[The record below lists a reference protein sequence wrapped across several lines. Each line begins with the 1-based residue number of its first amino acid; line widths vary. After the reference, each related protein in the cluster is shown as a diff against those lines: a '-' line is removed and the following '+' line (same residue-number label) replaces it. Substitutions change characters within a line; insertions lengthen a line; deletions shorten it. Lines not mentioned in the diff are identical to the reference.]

1 MDTQEILSKI
11 KQQDKQA
18 FRRLIIEYGKGLY
31 LKLYSESGDPDAA
44 RQATKAAFTEL
55 YMALNSQQSP
65 DIIESLL
72 YSIGERRQRE
82 ILQAQTMKLA
92 GEYLEEV
99 KDLTALKET
108 KAEDADAA
116 EPVCHGKAVSDMP
129 LAAEPA
135 KAEKK
140 GVGFW
145 QVVLVL
151 LIAAG
156 LWAAAGALMGAGHL
170 PKYDLGYSW
179 FNVNIA
185 DWFTWL

>member
-18 FRRLIIEYGKGLY
+18 FRRLITEYGKGLY
-31 LKLYSESGDPDAA
+31 LKLYAESGDSDAA

-99 KDLTALKET
+99 KDLTALKDT
-108 KAEDADAA
+108 KAETTEAA
-116 EPVCHGKAVSDMP
+116 QPASEAAKVSDIP

-151 LIAAG
+151 LIATG
-156 LWAAAGALMGAGHL
+156 LWVAAGALMGAGHL

-179 FNVNIA
+179 FNMNIA

>member
-18 FRRLIIEYGKGLY
+18 FRRLITEYGKGLY
-31 LKLYSESGDPDAA
+31 LKLYAESGDSDAA

-55 YMALNSQQSP
+55 YLALNSQQSP

-72 YSIGERRQRE
+72 YSIGERRQKE
-82 ILQAQTMKLA
+82 ILQAQTMKMA

-99 KDLTALKET
+99 KDLTAV
-108 KAEDADAA
+108 KAAVEEST
-116 EPVCHGKAVSDMP
+116 EPVCDAEPVSDMP
-129 LAAEPA
+129 IAAEPA
-135 KAEKK
+135 KAGKK
-140 GVGFW
+140 GMDFW

-156 LWAAAGALMGAGHL
+156 LWAAVGALMGAGHL

-179 FNVNIA
+179 FNMNIA